1 MSIVD
6 NSSSMNQRDFWNGLQ
21 NDLLTPNQN
30 LSNDEFLAILER
42 SIMFSLFFRGCQVNE
57 IKAFQQKL
65 NIKAYVYVILLELSD
80 STSNT
85 PESNAINEFE
95 LHRLIKQVLS
105 YKNCV
110 VGPMLT
116 KRIILLISDDV
127 PITEETHRKESQQ
140 IYYDLSQLMNEKY
153 QVTATVST
161 GGIHSLFSIFSSYL
175 DALTSIYHSENSSYS
190 YYLDWKKERATADFD
205 YHIAE
210 NHLIEAVRLH
220 KPDAYSYFGLLMS
233 ELNKLTIEAKRSK
246 IIELLVLTHHAL
258 GLDKQNDIISLEYI
272 RILTDMMLCSPE
284 KLVDYAYQQFYYITS
299 YAKPQ
304 KTIDYTNDI
313 VKAAK
318 EYLEEHY
325 ADDITLE
332 AMAEHVNISPQY
344 FSKLLKKST
353 GFNYI
358 DWLSMLRVRKAKEL
372 LLNPN
377 LTVSEVC
384 FMVGYKD
391 PNYFSRIFKKRIGIT
406 PSEYVKANSFIS
418 NMN

>member
-1 MSIVD
+1 MRIVD
-6 NSSSMNQRDFWNGLQ
+6 NSSSMNQRDFWNDLQ

-30 LSNDEFLAILER
+30 LSKDEFLTILER
-42 SIMFSLFFRGCQVNE
+42 SVMFSLFFRGCQVNE
-57 IKAFQQKL
+57 IMAFQQKL
-65 NIKAYVYVILLELSD
+65 NIKAYVYVVLLELSD
-80 STSNT
+80 LFSNT
-85 PESNAINEFE
+85 PESNSINEFE
-95 LHRLIKQVLS
+95 LHQQIKQVLS

-110 VGPMLT
+110 VGPLLT
-116 KRIILLISDDV
+116 KRIILLISDDI
-127 PITEETHRKESQQ
+127 PITEEIHRKESQQ
-140 IYYDLSQLMNEKY
+140 IYQDLSQLMNEKY
-153 QVTATVST
+153 QVTASISV
-161 GGIHSLFSIFSSYL
+161 GGIHSLFSIFASYL
-175 DALTSIYHSENSSYS
+175 DALTSIYHNENSCYA
-190 YYLDWKKERATADFD
+190 YYLDWKKERTTADFD

-210 NHLIEAVRLH
+210 NHLIQAVRHH

-233 ELNKLTIEAKRSK
+233 ELNNLSVEAKRSK

-258 GLDKQNDIISLEYI
+258 GLDNQNDIISLEYI
-272 RILTDMMLCSPE
+272 RILTDIMLCSPE

-406 PSEYVKANSFIS
+406 PSEYVKANSFIN

>member
-6 NSSSMNQRDFWNGLQ
+6 DSSSLKQRDFWNNLQ
-21 NDLLTPNQN
+21 NDLLAPSQN
-30 LSNDEFLAILER
+30 SSKDEFLTILER
-42 SIMFSLFFRGCQVNE
+42 SIMFSLFFRGCQANE
-57 IKAFQQKL
+57 IMVFQQKL
-65 NIKAYVYVILLELSD
+65 NIKPYAYVILLELAD
-80 STSNT
+80 SISIT
-85 PESNAINEFE
+85 PENYTINEFE
-95 LHRLIKQVLS
+95 LHQLIKQVLS

-110 VGPMLT
+110 VGPLLT
-116 KRIILLISDDV
+116 RRVILLISDDTLL
-127 PITEETHRKESQQ
+127 TEEDHRKESHQ
-140 IYYDLSQLMNEKY
+140 IYQDLYDFIKEKY
-153 QVTATVST
+153 QVKTNVGV
-161 GGIHSLFSIFSSYL
+161 GGIYSLFSIFSSYL
-175 DALTSIYHSENSSYS
+175 DALTCIYHNETLCYS
-190 YYLDWKKERATADFD
+190 YYLDWKKERTTADFD

-233 ELNKLTIEAKRSK
+233 ELNNLSIEAKRSK

-258 GLDKQNDIISLEYI
+258 GLDNQNDVISLEYI

-299 YAKPQ
+299 YTKPQ
-304 KTIDYTNDI
+304 KAIDYTNDI

-332 AMAEHVNISPQY
+332 AMADHVNISPHY
-344 FSKLLKKST
+344 FSKLLKKNT

-406 PSEYVKANSFIS
+406 PSEYVKANSFIN